1 MNLNQISRI
10 LKTIGF
16 FSIFGILLMGIF
28 LFTKTVSINTFT
40 TYSFFTVLVDLMLAY
55 IDIEIIND

>member
-55 IDIEIIND
+55 IDIKIIND